1 MFDCIEAWRRRNGRL
16 TLKVGSSVALAA
28 LIAGCSYVPDA
39 INPVEWYKGVAGM
52 FDGDDA
58 PVVAAPRRP
67 DGSFP
72 NVNEGQAKSAAGKGL
87 AGDKSNAKYA
97 ESVRREPAPTKQLAK
112 KSAPAQNQV
121 AQSQVA
127 QPQVAGA
134 PAPAAQT
141 PAAGGP
147 GSYQPSLDR
156 RMQAARDEGPSA
168 PPSVAPGGPPARAEI
183 PESVPTRRGLLAEH
197 YQKRLT
203 ESAVATNKGDPFT
216 GVPAARTQ
224 ASYNQPAHTYAVP
237 AQPPVGMTRSPGFA
251 ADTGERAVQLTPP
264 RGVRGVKGMV
274 APKGPSAQFEVASV
288 QFGPGGG
295 LTPADGAHL
304 REVAALQKQTGG
316 VVRVVGY
323 ASPGAVSFVGQD
335 DASVALGRAKA
346 VAKSLAALG
355 VPSRK
360 IMIAAD
366 PAGASAFDDSGAKVS
381 IEY

>member
-39 INPVEWYKGVAGM
+39 LNPVEWYKGAAGM

-72 NVNEGQAKSAAGKGL
+72 NVNEGQARSAAGKGL
-87 AGDKSNAKYA
+87 AGDKGNAKYA

-112 KSAPAQNQV
+112 RTAPAPTQV
-121 AQSQVA
+121 AE
-127 QPQVAGA
+127 A
-134 PAPAAQT
+134 PAPAAPA
-141 PAAGGP
+141 PAAVAAAPADGR

-156 RMQAARDEGPSA
+156 RMQAARDEGPAA
-168 PPSVAPGGPPARAEI
+168 PPAVAPAGPPARAEI
-183 PESVPTRRGLLAEH
+183 PESLPTRRGLLAEH
-197 YQKRLT
+197 YQKRLA

-216 GVPAARTQ
+216 GVPAPRTQ
-224 ASYNQPAHTYAVP
+224 ASYNQPAQAYAVP
-237 AQPPVGMTRSPGFA
+237 AQPPVGMSRSPAFA
-251 ADTGERAVQLTPP
+251 ADSGERAVQLTPP
-264 RGVRGVKGMV
+264 KGVRGVKGMV
-274 APKGPSAQFEVASV
+274 APKGPAAQFEVASV

-316 VVRVVGY
+316 VVRIVGY
-323 ASPGAVSFVGQD
+323 ATPGAVSFIGQD
-335 DASVALGRAKA
+335 DSSVALGRAKA
-346 VAKSLAALG
+346 VAKSLTALG